1 VLACVS
7 GVSLRLT
14 GAYETVSILH
24 PVLIETSKSQK
35 VMRHGFWVLDHF
47 TRLPVPSA
55 LVHET
60 ISETNLLLCH
70 DGRAAAGTQAHH
82 FQVPNSK
89 THIKVAHAAVC
100 ETARQHL
107 LRDDNT
113 GKRKS
118 PGRRDDK
125 FASLSIYK
133 QYLWHLRLALYSPA
147 PSLDLEY
154 TSIPLPRIS
163 HIRVPCLPG
172 QSAARRLYTSSYCK

>member
-1 VLACVS
+1 MVWSIPPTTTQLALRWAPFKWL
-7 GVSLRLT
+7 GPAFLSL
-14 GAYETVSILH
+14 
-24 PVLIETSKSQK
+24 
-35 VMRHGFWVLDHF
+35 
-47 TRLPVPSA
+47 VPFCS
-55 LVHET
+55 
-60 ISETNLLLCH
+60 
-70 DGRAAAGTQAHH
+70 RQ
-82 FQVPNSK
+82 PNSVHVRTSARDHQRNQPLAMPRWPGCCWHTGPPLPNGK
-89 THIKVAHAAVC
+89 THVKVAHAAVC

-107 LRDDNT
+107 LRDDND

-133 QYLWHLRLALYSPA
+133 QYLWHLRLAVSSPA
-147 PSLDLEY
+147 LSLDLEY